1 MGFDICLTWPH
12 SNDDAIER
20 NQKVKE
26 MLLAQFL
33 GLHEFPLDHDLIAT
47 ELEVARNEV
56 LHHWFQYE
64 LNGTKEAWS
73 DVIIHIYLDYVNLE
87 LHSTPKTTC
96 VAELAE
102 VQPIMEALT
111 TWGYVLDDANSLL
124 ENYEKQQAM
133 VQVVADIICKQ

>member
-1 MGFDICLTWPH
+1 M
-12 SNDDAIER
+12 
-20 NQKVKE
+20 
-26 MLLAQFL
+26 
-33 GLHEFPLDHDLIAT
+33 
-47 ELEVARNEV
+47 

-73 DVIIHIYLDYVNLE
+73 DVIIHIYLNSVNLE

-102 VQPIMEALT
+102 VQPIIAALIN
-111 TWGYVLDDANSLL
+111 WGYFLDDANSLL

-133 VQVVADIICKQ
+133 VQAVTAIVRN